1 MQLDFHHG
9 LLESPIPNPRPP
21 SVRADR
27 VWQPANIVRMLKVE
41 LHAHTA
47 DDPEDFVPHTVERLV
62 DRVAELGY
70 DAVAITLHN
79 R

>member
-1 MQLDFHHG
+1 
-9 LLESPIPNPRPP
+9 
-21 SVRADR
+21 
-27 VWQPANIVRMLKVE
+27 MLKVE

-47 DDPEDFVPHTVERLV
+47 DDPEGFVPHTVESLV

-79 R
+79 RQLVYLLATVLPSSILQTLGVGRTG

>member
-1 MQLDFHHG
+1 M
-9 LLESPIPNPRPP
+9 P
-21 SVRADR
+21 
-27 VWQPANIVRMLKVE
+27 KVE

-47 DDPEDFVPHTVERLV
+47 DDPEDFVPHTVEPLV

-79 R
+79 WQLVYLLVTVLPSSILQTLGVGRTG